1 MPASYYDSEGNHI
14 KECTKC
20 KLVQPV
26 EEYYRH
32 APGAS
37 TDGLQQRCRHCIL
50 AQYRERNARRNKKRK
65 QRTHKLTKHQVAW
78 IKEQKDVLSIRETAR
93 QFAKKF
99 WAIKVNPSTVQRIFS
114 GKIHADGGEEDSMS
128 IYDLLAGAS
137 EFSGSI
143 EDYLDSTDIKKV
155 KL

>member
-32 APGAS
+32 TPTGS
-37 TDGLQQRCRHCIL
+37 TDGLVQRCRHCVL
-50 AQYRERNARRNKKRK
+50 AKFRDENARRNKKRK

-114 GKIHADGGEEDSMS
+114 GKIHAEGKDEETISV
-128 IYDLLAGAS
+128 YDMLDAAS
-137 EFSGSI
+137 QFSGSA